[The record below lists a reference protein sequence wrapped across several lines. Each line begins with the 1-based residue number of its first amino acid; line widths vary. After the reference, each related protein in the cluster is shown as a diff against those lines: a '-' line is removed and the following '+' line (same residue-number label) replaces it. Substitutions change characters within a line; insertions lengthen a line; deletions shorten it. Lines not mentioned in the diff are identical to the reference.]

1 MTTKQRGYE
10 PKFYLSPRDRF
21 LTPQEEAEVWKK
33 VYSSSCQYPR
43 PLFTP
48 SQEFYPVWK
57 EVKKQLQKEI
67 SGQRE
72 KLVEYFN
79 KQEAEGKKKRNERLQ
94 QLEEESKRTL

>member
-1 MTTKQRGYE
+1 M
-10 PKFYLSPRDRF
+10 
-21 LTPQEEAEVWKK
+21 
-33 VYSSSCQYPR
+33 
-43 PLFTP
+43 
-48 SQEFYPVWK
+48 WK